1 MIRVLVADDHP
12 IVRQGLRALLEGVG
26 DIEVVAEASDG
37 VEAVRKAKSFIP
49 DVILLD
55 LMMPHMT
62 GFEAIPEIRREVP
75 HSRILVLTN
84 YADDDKVF
92 DAIKAG
98 ALGYVLKESA
108 STELVQAIY
117 RLYQDQPLLNA
128 AIARKLIRELNRP
141 TVSTPPDE
149 PLTDREAEILILIAR
164 GLTPQDIGDKLLMNE
179 QSVFAQINS
188 IIRKFHYLLGDL

>member
-1 MIRVLVADDHP
+1 MIRVLIADDHP
-12 IVRQGLRALLEGVG
+12 VVRQGLRALLEGVE

-49 DVILLD
+49 DVVILD
-55 LMMPHMT
+55 LMMPQMT

-75 HSRILVLTN
+75 HCRILVLTN

-108 STELVQAIY
+108 STELVQAIHH
-117 RLYQDQPLLNA
+117 LYQDQPLLYP
-128 AIARKLIRELNRP
+128 AIARRLIRELNRP
-141 TVSTPPDE
+141 TVSPPMDE
-149 PLTDREAEILILIAR
+149 PLTDREAEILVLIAR
-164 GLTPQDIGDKLLMNE
+164 GLAPQDIGDKLLMHE
-179 QSVFAQINS
+179 QTVYGHMNS
-188 IIRKFHYLLGDL
+188 IVRKFQHLLGSL